1 MIIDKKKYYNLLF
14 FYNEQIKVI
23 NNNLDVFDETIVKH
37 LHKILQTSKF
47 DIILFGTG
55 ENLKK
60 IPEKLKK
67 YLIEQKYNFEIM
79 STNSAFNT
87 HNVLLS
93 ENRNLVSIIKLI

>member
-1 MIIDKKKYYNLLF
+1 M
-14 FYNEQIKVI
+14 QIKLI
-23 NNNLDVFDETIVKH
+23 NSKLDVFDETILKY
-37 LHKILQTSKF
+37 LYKILNISKY

-55 ENLKK
+55 KKLKK

>member
-1 MIIDKKKYYNLLF
+1 MIIDKKKYHNLLF
-14 FYNEQIKVI
+14 FYNKQIKVI
-23 NNNLDVFDETIVKH
+23 NNNLDVFDETIIKH
-37 LHKILQTSKF
+37 LYKVLQKSKF
-47 DIILFGTG
+47 DMILFGTG

-79 STNSAFNT
+79 TTNSAFNT

>member
-1 MIIDKKKYYNLLF
+1 MLF

-23 NNNLDVFDETIVKH
+23 KYNLDVFDETILKH
-37 LHKILQTSKF
+37 LYKILQTSKF

-67 YLIEQKYNFEIM
+67 YLIDQKYNFEIM
-79 STNSAFNT
+79 TTNSAFNT